1 MKQGKVF
8 FVRHGE
14 SEANTKGMFAGQREN
29 SPLTKKGREQ
39 AKQVAFDLLSKEI
52 KPQRVIVSPLIRSY
66 ETAQIIIHHAKLK
79 DAKIMVE
86 KRIAEYDMGSLTGT
100 PYRKITSKELV
111 AAENAEDPQ
120 KFMDRLHSL
129 LEEIINTNEIIL
141 IVSHAGVGRIIE
153 TNKKGLPASTFYDLD
168 PFPNAQVIEL

>member
-8 FVRHGE
+8 LLDTEKVKLTRRDVCW
-14 SEANTKGMFAGQREN
+14 SREN

-52 KPQRVIVSPLIRSY
+52 KPQRVIVSPLIRAY

-100 PYRKITSKELV
+100 HTERLLLKNLLL
-111 AAENAEDPQ
+111 Q
-120 KFMDRLHSL
+120 KMPRIHRNLW
-129 LEEIINTNEIIL
+129 
-141 IVSHAGVGRIIE
+141 IVCIV
-153 TNKKGLPASTFYDLD
+153 Y
-168 PFPNAQVIEL
+168 